1 MGSKFFA
8 NSSPK
13 ITGGGNLNM
22 EARAFGSATGAGRG
36 AAIGSQKDLGA
47 ALAINHGKGPLAK
60 STGSSA
66 YPTGLK
72 HKV

>member
-13 ITGGGNLNM
+13 ITGGGNMNM
-22 EARAFGSATGAGRG
+22 EARSFGSSIGAGRG
-36 AAIGSQKDLGA
+36 ASIGAQKDLGA
-47 ALAINHGKGPLAK
+47 ALAINKAKSPLAK
-60 STGSSA
+60 SSGSSA